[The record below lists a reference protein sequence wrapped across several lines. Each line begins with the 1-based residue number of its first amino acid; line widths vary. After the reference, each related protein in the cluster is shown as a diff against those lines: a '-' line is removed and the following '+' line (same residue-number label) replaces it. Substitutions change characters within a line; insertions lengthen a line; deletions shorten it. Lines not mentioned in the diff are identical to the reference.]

1 MYKKPMIKISTQSK
15 KADVNSGKKKFE
27 NRQQLQPSS
36 ATLQKILQFASSY
49 RVQQITE
56 NQSVEWYLN

>member
-1 MYKKPMIKISTQSK
+1 MYKRPMIKISTQSK
-15 KADVNSGKKKFE
+15 KTDKSSGKKKFE

-36 ATLQKILQFASSY
+36 ATLQNILQFASSY
-49 RVQQITE
+49 RVQQITQ

>member
-15 KADVNSGKKKFE
+15 KTDVNSGKKKLE

-49 RVQQITE
+49 RVQQITDD
-56 NQSVEWYLN
+56 QLVEWYLN